1 MTAPQFRPL
10 KFGVTRV
17 NLRNGTDGTRYL
29 QADQDLQA
37 FPDRLTDRLQHWA
50 QVKPEHSFMAR
61 RIQQADGTLG
71 DWQHISYAQAWQTAR
86 NIAQGLI
93 DRGLNAERPVVI
105 LSENSLEHAL
115 LALGCL
121 VAGVPYV
128 PTSPPYSLVSV
139 DYDKLKHVLSTVTPG
154 MVFASD
160 ARYAKA
166 IAATVSDDMEVVMVE
181 GDVPGRSVTAFESL
195 CSQPATPA
203 VDAAM
208 AATGPDT
215 IAKFLFTSGSTKLP
229 KAVINTNRL
238 WCANQQQMAQSMPV
252 LAEQELVLVDWLP
265 WNHTFGGNHNF
276 GMTVFHGGTLYID
289 DGKPTPALMH
299 ETLRNLREIA
309 PTVYFN
315 VPTGFEAIAHAMQT
329 DDQLRKTLLSR
340 VQMFFYAGAALAQPI
355 WDSLYASQE
364 REVGERIVMGTGL
377 GMTESGPFG
386 IFVTNPFVQA
396 GDLGV
401 PTPGLE
407 LKLVNMQ
414 GKTEVRYRGPN
425 ITPGYWRNPEETASA
440 FDEEGF
446 FKTGDAVQWIDET
459 DVHLGLK
466 FDGRIAEDF
475 KLATGTFVSV
485 GPLRAKIIAAG
496 APFIQDAVL
505 TGINLKEVG
514 AMIFPTP
521 AVRAL
526 SGLPADA
533 PLADVLASAPVLAK
547 FQDIVNTLAQ
557 TSTGSANRIA
567 RLCLL
572 SEPPTIDKGEITD
585 KGSINQRSVLTH
597 RADTVA
603 ALHADT
609 LHDIK
614 EEKMASKGF
623 FNAFADVWMHDGVRT
638 PMVDYC
644 GSLGHISPT
653 DLGIKAAREALKRA
667 GIAASEIGSVI
678 TGNMAPGDFDQFV
691 LPRHI
696 GLYAGVPQ
704 EVPAIMVQRI
714 CGTGFELFRQAG
726 EQIEAGVC
734 EAALVVG
741 TESMTRNP
749 IAAFDHRTGFK
760 LGAPVGFKDFMWEAL
775 KDPAA
780 GINMI
785 QTAENLAKKYSI
797 TREEVDQFASDSF
810 AKAVAAQAEGFHAG
824 EIVPVVTEKFEL
836 EGYVSR

>member
-1 MTAPQFRPL
+1 MNAPKFRPL

-17 NLRNGTDGTRYL
+17 SLRDGEPGTRYL
-29 QADQDLQA
+29 QADQALQA

-50 QVKPEHSFMAR
+50 HTKPDQTFMAR
-61 RIQQADGTLG
+61 RVKNTDGTLG
-71 DWQHISYAQAWQTAR
+71 DWRHITYAQAWQTAR
-86 NIAQGLI
+86 SIAQSVL
-93 DRGLNAERPVVI
+93 DRGLSAERPVVI

-115 LALGCL
+115 LALGCMI
-121 VAGVPYV
+121 AGVPFV

-139 DYDKLKHVLSTVTPG
+139 DYDKLKHVLRTVTPG

-166 IAATVSDDMEVVMVE
+166 IAATVGDDMEVVMCE
-181 GDVPGRSVTAFESL
+181 GVVPGRTITAFDSL
-195 CSQPATPA
+195 CATAVTPA

-208 AATGPDT
+208 AGTGPDT

-315 VPTGFEAIAHAMQT
+315 VPTGFEAIAQAMQH
-329 DDQLRKTLLSR
+329 DEQLRKTLLSR

-407 LKLVNMQ
+407 LKLVDTD

-425 ITPGYWRNPEETASA
+425 ITPGYWRNAQETTGA

-446 FKTGDAVQWIDET
+446 FKTGDAVKWIDES

-496 APFIQDAVL
+496 APYIQDAVL

-526 SGLPADA
+526 SGLSADA
-533 PLADVLASAPVLAK
+533 PLAEVLGSAPVQAK
-547 FQDIVNTLAQ
+547 FQEIVNTLAL
-557 TSTGSANRIA
+557 SATGSANRIA
-567 RLCLL
+567 RMCLL
-572 SEPPTIDKGEITD
+572 AEPPTIDKGEITD
-585 KGSINQRSVLTH
+585 KGSINQRSVLAH

-603 ALHADT
+603 ALHEGT
-609 LHDIK
+609 L
-614 EEKMASKGF
+614 A
-623 FNAFADVWMHDGVRT
+623 
-638 PMVDYC
+638 
-644 GSLGHISPT
+644 HI
-653 DLGIKAAREALKRA
+653 
-667 GIAASEIGSVI
+667 
-678 TGNMAPGDFDQFV
+678 FQ
-691 LPRHI
+691 
-696 GLYAGVPQ
+696 PQ
-704 EVPAIMVQRI
+704 
-714 CGTGFELFRQAG
+714 
-726 EQIEAGVC
+726 
-734 EAALVVG
+734 
-741 TESMTRNP
+741 
-749 IAAFDHRTGFK
+749 
-760 LGAPVGFKDFMWEAL
+760 
-775 KDPAA
+775 
-780 GINMI
+780 
-785 QTAENLAKKYSI
+785 
-797 TREEVDQFASDSF
+797 
-810 AKAVAAQAEGFHAG
+810 
-824 EIVPVVTEKFEL
+824 
-836 EGYVSR
+836 